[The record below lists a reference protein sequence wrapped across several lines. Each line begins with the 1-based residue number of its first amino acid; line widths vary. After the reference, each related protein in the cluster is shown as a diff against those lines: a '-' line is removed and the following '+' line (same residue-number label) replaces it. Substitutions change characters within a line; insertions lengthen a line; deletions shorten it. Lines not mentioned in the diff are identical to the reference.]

1 MPEKISKEEMLVRTA
16 IIKAKEAIQEAGHL
30 GIIENKD
37 PVMGEEVKVKRP
49 PKNPKEEKIDNP
61 VADDDTSS
69 GYGHA
74 GSKEYFGKAFD
85 LISKLNP
92 KTEKLLDEL
101 QAELAEAD
109 EEKREEVELL
119 IHQTLQEILG
129 SKHMLSSPSSRDSE
143 FRDEDEI
150 EERRTEDRDSEWK
163 AVLKRTGFP
172 YPQEYWDAQSDE
184 DIAGYNAEM
193 TRRTGSNVP
202 QDWTRR
208 QLAGSSTEGPMY
220 RNWHEGT
227 GVYSPDRQGQ
237 FARQPQPQPLPP
249 TQEQPGQA

>member
-1 MPEKISKEEMLVRTA
+1 MLVRTT

-129 SKHMLSSPSSRDSE
+129 SKHMLSSPSSKDSE

-163 AVLKRTGFP
+163 AVLKNKPEWTFP
-172 YPQEYWDAQSDE
+172 FDQQYWDAQSDE
-184 DIAGYNAEM
+184 DIAGYDAEHR
-193 TRRTGSNVP
+193 RRTGMSP
-202 QDWTRR
+202 ASKGDDAWTRE

-220 RNWHEGT
+220 RNWQEGT
-227 GVYSPDRQGQ
+227 GVYSPERMGQ
-237 FARQPQPQPLPP
+237 FARQPQPQPP
-249 TQEQPGQA
+249 TQGQPGQA